1 MIRRLVGILV
11 LPLVAYSS
19 APSEPEAQLAGVP
32 SDHYY
37 EDAISRFAPLGLID
51 APAVERLRAL
61 ARHFPPPRLRK
72 QIQLLLERRI
82 GAADASVDL
91 SVMVPADRDDGT
103 DATSARAW
111 RRVAAA
117 AARAAGAGSDGAAV
131 WAHVA
136 AFCAQAEGR
145 FWWLEFDLAADACD
159 AAADV
164 AGALASLPA
173 VFLISDDPVAEL
185 EAYVAA
191 ARAGEA
197 AAAAA
202 ASAATDALGGGGF
215 DVHFLVKDQLA
226 RAVAR
231 VVAAGGSVIT
241 HGFFH
246 ARGAASPS
254 GGAPLAAV
262 RLEAE
267 FGADDAL
274 EDRVRAVLARDDDDD
289 GGGGGAPLSGD
300 GAAAP
305 VASFARCAA
314 LAGTNAIVS
323 LDVTPSGA
331 GRVFGLTL
339 HVQNESSVP
348 AAAQCLGD
356 AGLLGARDT
365 VDAFVDELHVL
376 RAWSDDSI
384 CANFGHLKVQFD
396 RRSGA
401 LAAAKVYYRLVGK
414 PAPDDP
420 LANPR
425 KPRKNAS
432 ASKTEGRAEPR
443 PPPNE
448 QVSEPGP

>member
-1 MIRRLVGILV
+1 M
-11 LPLVAYSS
+11 
-19 APSEPEAQLAGVP
+19 
-32 SDHYY
+32 
-37 EDAISRFAPLGLID
+37 
-51 APAVERLRAL
+51 
-61 ARHFPPPRLRK
+61 
-72 QIQLLLERRI
+72 
-82 GAADASVDL
+82 
-91 SVMVPADRDDGT
+91 
-103 DATSARAW
+103 
-111 RRVAAA
+111 
-117 AARAAGAGSDGAAV
+117 
-131 WAHVA
+131 
-136 AFCAQAEGR
+136 
-145 FWWLEFDLAADACD
+145 
-159 AAADV
+159 
-164 AGALASLPA
+164 
-173 VFLISDDPVAEL
+173 FLIADDPVAEL
-185 EAYVAA
+185 DAYVAA

-197 AAAAA
+197 VADASSSAAA
-202 ASAATDALGGGGF
+202 DALGGGRF
-215 DVHFLVKDQLA
+215 DVHFLTKDQLA

-231 VVAAGGSVIT
+231 VVAASGSIIT

-267 FGADDAL
+267 FGADATLTDT
-274 EDRVRAVLARDDDDD
+274 VRAVLARDDDDD
-289 GGGGGAPLSGD
+289 DDGAAPLSGD

-314 LAGTNAIVS
+314 LSGLNAIVS

-339 HVQNESSVP
+339 HSRNESAVP
-348 AAAQCLGD
+348 DAARCLGD
-356 AGLLGARDT
+356 AGLLGTREVA
-365 VDAFVDELHVL
+365 DAFVDELNVL
-376 RAWSDDSI
+376 RAWEDNSI

-396 RRSGA
+396 RRTGA
-401 LAAAKVYYRLVGK
+401 LVAAKAYYRLVGK